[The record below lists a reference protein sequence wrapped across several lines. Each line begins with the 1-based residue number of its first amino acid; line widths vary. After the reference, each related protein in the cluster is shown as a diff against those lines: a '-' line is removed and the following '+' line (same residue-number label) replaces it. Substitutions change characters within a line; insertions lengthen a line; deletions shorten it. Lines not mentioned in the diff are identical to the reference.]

1 MSYESAA
8 SVQAELR
15 TVRRSTIERKHM
27 STKTTMKR
35 ISLVAVAA
43 LGFGVLSVAPSFAA
57 ASASVVT
64 TSTTVAYGSSKTVP
78 TVGATVSLDV
88 LLAIT
93 ANASAAADETST
105 VVATVTTKP
114 NNSLVA
120 AESVTASVTGAAAAY
135 SAATASANALRFFQA
150 TAATTTGKI
159 GTATFTPDVPG
170 KYVITLTPTNG
181 GVAGLTASA
190 GTARTV
196 EVNVGGVA
204 LTQGAT
210 NLGKATTGTQILG
223 RPSTFTFNVPAGA
236 AQNARY
242 TITSTG
248 TISTVY
254 SGTANLGASASAYT
268 VTTGVTAVT
277 GSTYASGAVYTVQT
291 SGGTTTTGTLAT
303 NNYPAAME
311 QISIQVESPAVAGAV
326 SVSVKSADA
335 LTGEVTTVGTGTVTY
350 AAAAAAPSILA
361 DATSTSI
368 LAKGAVANSAEI
380 VDSATVTAAKTAGT
394 QAATIYVTQK
404 SAITTAVPNESMTVT
419 ISGPGILGAGASH
432 TEAASGRSLLVK
444 NGHYITVWPDNTSG
458 EATITI
464 VASTSGV
471 TLGVEKIT
479 FFDTTPSSASVVV
492 NKAHILAGTGS
503 VADVFTVK
511 VLDKS
516 GNAVT
521 AVSALTAA
529 AVDTTTVVGGAVTC
543 STTYNTTK
551 AGFLCSVV
559 GKSATKF
566 GKVSYKFTAAGT
578 DTAET
583 EVTATADVTFSFG
596 VAKTVVVTG
605 PTTAGYGEEIT
616 LTFTAKDE
624 NDLPVADQTY
634 EGAAATGG
642 LFWNTTTV
650 PVYVG
655 SGFAPFNS
663 GETITT
669 VSGVATKKLTLPT
682 AGPLASASWTLAG
695 DGIVAAGA
703 VDKSIGKTK
712 VTYSVT
718 LNNPAVDAATDA
730 ANEAVDAA
738 NAATDAALAAAE
750 AADAATSAAQ
760 EASDAVAALSESV
773 TKLIAGLQSQIKSLA
788 AVVAKIAK
796 KVKA

>member
-15 TVRRSTIERKHM
+15 TVRGSTIERKHM
-27 STKTTMKR
+27 STKTTFKR
-35 ISLVAVAA
+35 IALVTVAA
-43 LGFGVLSVAPSFAA
+43 LGVSILGTSASFAGA
-57 ASASVVT
+57 ETVT
-64 TSTTVAYGSSKTVP
+64 YAFTAGTSP
-78 TVGATVSLDV
+78 
-88 LLAIT
+88 
-93 ANASAAADETST
+93 
-105 VVATVTTKP
+105 TTKP
-114 NNSLVA
+114 AVGSAVLLPLASTVA
-120 AESVTASVTGAAAAY
+120 VAPVVAGATGIITATITTKPVGSTLATESTTAAINLATIDTGTTGVTLETVTASAGAVKL
-135 SAATASANALRFFQA
+135 TAKAGT
-150 TAATTTGKI
+150 TAKTTAE
-159 GTATFTPDVPG
+159 TATVISFIPDAPG
-170 KYVITLTPTNG
+170 YYVITLTATG
-181 GVAGLTASA
+181 TGTTTIAGASSATIGVLVAGASAVQAASGIGTAAAKQLPGRQSAVAFYLPVGTTTAS
-190 GTARTV
+190 
-196 EVNVGGVA
+196 
-204 LTQGAT
+204 
-210 NLGKATTGTQILG
+210 
-223 RPSTFTFNVPAGA
+223 
-236 AQNARY
+236 RY
-242 TITSTG
+242 EITSTG
-248 TISTVY
+248 IGIQGIFEMTADLVNVALATDATAITRVTKKNGTDYTSGATYAGRATVTGVIASGSAVRDGIVVTINSAVAAVGTITVKAID
-254 SGTANLGASASAYT
+254 GATGELTTVASA
-268 VTTGVTAVT
+268 
-277 GSTYASGAVYTVQT
+277 
-291 SGGTTTTGTLAT
+291 
-303 NNYPAAME
+303 
-311 QISIQVESPAVAGAV
+311 
-326 SVSVKSADA
+326 
-335 LTGEVTTVGTGTVTY
+335 TVTY
-350 AAAAAAPSILA
+350 AAAVVADTKA

-368 LAKGAVANSAEI
+368 LAKGAIANSAQI
-380 VDSATVTAAKTAGT
+380 IDSATVTAAKTSGT

-419 ISGPGILGAGASH
+419 ISGPGLLGAGTSH

-464 VASTSGV
+464 VAATSGV
-471 TLGVEKIT
+471 TLGVEKVT

-521 AVSALTAA
+521 ALSALTAA

-596 VAKTVVVTG
+596 VAKTVVITG

-624 NDLPVADQTY
+624 NDLPIADQTY

-718 LNNPAVDAATDA
+718 LTNPAVDAATDA
-730 ANEAVDAA
+730 ANEATDAA

-788 AVVAKIAK
+788 AVVAKIAR

>member
-15 TVRRSTIERKHM
+15 TVRGSTIERKHM
-27 STKTTMKR
+27 STKTTIKR

-43 LGFGVLSVAPSFAA
+43 LGFGVLSVAPSQAA
-57 ASASVVT
+57 ATAVTFTYTNGTALTTTPVVGTAVQIPVSVAASGTFEAATSILTATVSTKPTNSTVAT
-64 TSTTVAYGSSKTVP
+64 ESTTVSI
-78 TVGATVSLDV
+78 AT
-88 LLAIT
+88 
-93 ANASAAADETST
+93 
-105 VVATVTTKP
+105 
-114 NNSLVA
+114 
-120 AESVTASVTGAAAAY
+120 AAAAIAT
-135 SAATASANALRFFQA
+135 SLIAETVTAAVAGTSGAAITLTATASSTTLAPS
-150 TAATTTGKI
+150 AAGVFS
-159 GTATFTPDVPG
+159 FTPDVAG
-170 KYVITLTPTNG
+170 YYVITLTTG
-181 GVAGLTASA
+181 GTGTQVFTANTI
-190 GTARTV
+190 G
-196 EVNVGGVA
+196 VNVSGAA
-204 LTQGAT
+204 LVQAAT
-210 NLGKATTGTQILG
+210 GLGKATGTQING
-223 RPSTFTFNVPAGA
+223 RPSAAAFYLPAASATTSRYEISSTGAEITGIFALASKTSAASATSSTDLTGITKKNGTSYAAGA
-236 AQNARY
+236 IYAGAGA
-242 TITSTG
+242 TTG
-248 TISTVY
+248 AIAV
-254 SGTANLGASASAYT
+254 ASAVT
-268 VTTGVTAVT
+268 DGFIVTT
-277 GSTYASGAVYTVQT
+277 T
-291 SGGTTTTGTLAT
+291 SAT
-303 NNYPAAME
+303 
-311 QISIQVESPAVAGAV
+311 AGAV
-326 SVSVKSADA
+326 VISVKSINIT
-335 LTGEVTTVGTGTVTY
+335 TGELTAVSSATITY
-350 AAAAAAPSILA
+350 AAAAAAASTLA
-361 DATSTSI
+361 DTTSTSI
-368 LAKGAVANSAEI
+368 LAKGAIANSAQI

-464 VASTSGV
+464 VAATSGV
-471 TLGVEKIT
+471 TLGVEKVT

-578 DTAET
+578 DSAET

-730 ANEAVDAA
+730 ANEATDAA

-788 AVVAKIAK
+788 AVVARIAK